1 MSEYRLVT
9 TQAAADIACYQT
21 MIGFWLQAMKVP
33 KRAITVLNQLGVSV
47 SYDSI
52 RIAVRAVSH
61 AALKRMR
68 NVVKSGK
75 FFGICWDNLALPN
88 NKKETTEMNRGSL
101 DHCTTSYMY
110 EMVVPP
116 PLDAACPA
124 DVQAYDDI
132 IAALEEN
139 ARRKR
144 VGIPREL
151 VSKVNPDYDSLQRVD
166 FLFGKNIEDY
176 WPDVVTVHLS
186 DFCHDFFGP
195 AAMAAYTVDGQR
207 LERPS
212 MPEEL
217 YRIPRQ
223 KSRIHPLKVLDIDES
238 SIDGNAQV
246 IEAIASE
253 LDIDL
258 ALLNSSSIMIT
269 GDQMT
274 TARVRSL
281 KDLRVR
287 DMLERR
293 LGFADTIS
301 GWLHTEMAVANG
313 IQRCHSGRR
322 DGLDPGSLNRFITVL
337 GRTGISENVTD
348 HDALHRLIIHVFKG
362 HLLAAFLHVANEIE
376 RTKAN
381 GGQTM
386 SSIKQL
392 KSWIRVN
399 DWRKLLDRTVD
410 TYFAPA
416 KPGWLR
422 QSAEAAAAEEYDKM
436 RSEIMAKPKKDR
448 SADESA
454 FVKKDTQPKW
464 IRDRSM
470 RDRDLVYENFIL
482 YLRDAMMYWD
492 LVQAIGE
499 GGSGR
504 LLRISEMLT
513 PWFHGN
519 GKFKYA
525 QELLEFQITRMAEW
539 TPAAEYLYKNNCLLS
554 IHGHRFAPVD
564 QIDEGFNNDIK
575 VAYNPRGN
583 MQSKEYQKTHLARC
597 LMTFRGI
604 RQAVQRSSEAQSY
617 GHSHSQV
624 DASGDISR
632 VADLLVKD
640 NAMLML
646 RGRSQSGPPGGKVEV
661 SMAVDSFHKGCQVI
675 MRGPNVSD
683 AIQKRQ
689 KPAVPDVAL
698 AAYADLDAFM
708 EGYNG
713 QWFDQEEELDKRM
726 GRLDIEPEAGEREQ
740 SPDPDGLRDRDWRI
754 QW

>member
-1 MSEYRLVT
+1 
-9 TQAAADIACYQT
+9 
-21 MIGFWLQAMKVP
+21 
-33 KRAITVLNQLGVSV
+33 
-47 SYDSI
+47 
-52 RIAVRAVSH
+52 
-61 AALKRMR
+61 MR

-75 FFGICWDNLALPN
+75 FFGVCWDNLALPN

-110 EMVVPP
+110 ELVVPP
-116 PLDAACPA
+116 PQDAASPT
-124 DVQAYDDI
+124 DVQAYEDI
-132 IAALEEN
+132 MAALEEN
-139 ARRKR
+139 TRRKR
-144 VGIPREL
+144 IGIPREL
-151 VSKVNPDYDSLQRVD
+151 VSKVDPEYESLQRVD
-166 FLFGKNIEDY
+166 FLFGQNIEEY

-186 DFCHDFFGP
+186 DFCYEFFGP
-195 AAMAAYTVDGQR
+195 AAMAAYTIGGRRLQR
-207 LERPS
+207 PT

-223 KSRIHPLKVLDIDES
+223 KSRIHPLKVLEIDES

-258 ALLNSSSIMIT
+258 ARLNSSSIMIT
-269 GDQMT
+269 EDQMT

-281 KDLRVR
+281 KDLRAR

-313 IQRCHSGRR
+313 IQRCHSGRQ

-348 HDALHRLIIHVFKG
+348 HDALHRLIIHVLKG
-362 HLLAAFLHVANEIE
+362 HILAAFLHVANEIE
-376 RTKAN
+376 RTKPN
-381 GGQTM
+381 GGRTM
-386 SSIKQL
+386 SSISQL
-392 KSWIRVN
+392 KTWIREN
-399 DWRKLLDRTVD
+399 DWKKLLDQTVD

-416 KPGWLR
+416 KPGYLR
-422 QSAEAAAAEEYDKM
+422 QSAEAAAAAEYDKM
-436 RSEIMAKPKKDR
+436 RDEIMAKPKKER
-448 SADESA
+448 SAEESA
-454 FVKKDTQPKW
+454 FVKKDAQPKW
-464 IRDRSM
+464 IRDRSL
-470 RDRDLVYENFIL
+470 RDRDLVYENFAL

-492 LVQAIGE
+492 LVQAIGD

-525 QELLEFQITRMAEW
+525 QEMLEFQITRLAEW
-539 TPAAEYLYKNNCLLS
+539 TPSAEYLYKNNCLLS

-583 MQSKEYQKTHLARC
+583 MQSKEYQKTHIARC

-604 RQAVQRSSEAQSY
+604 RDAVQRSSGAQSY

-624 DASGDISR
+624 DASGDICR
-632 VADLLVKD
+632 VAELLVKD
-640 NAMLML
+640 NAMIKLN
-646 RGRSQSGPPGGKVEV
+646 GRSQSGPPGGKVDV

-675 MRGPNVSD
+675 LRGSNVSD
-683 AIQKRQ
+683 AIRKRRK
-689 KPAVPDVAL
+689 KPVSDVAL
-698 AAYADLDAFM
+698 AAYEDLDAFM
-708 EGYNG
+708 EGYKG
-713 QWFDQEEELDKRM
+713 EWFDTEQELDKRM
-726 GRLDIEPEAGEREQ
+726 GRLDIEAEANADEREL
-740 SPDPDGLRDRDWRI
+740 SPDPDELRGRDWRVR
-754 QW
+754 W

>member
-1 MSEYRLVT
+1 
-9 TQAAADIACYQT
+9 

-33 KRAITVLNQLGVSV
+33 KRAITVLNQLGISI
-47 SYDSI
+47 SYDS
-52 RIAVRAVSH
+52 VRAAVKAVSL
-61 AALKRMR
+61 AAQKRMR
-68 NVVKSGK
+68 SVVKAGK
-75 FFGICWDNLALPN
+75 FFGVCWDNLALPN

-110 EMVVPP
+110 ELVVPEP
-116 PLDAACPA
+116 PQ
-124 DVQAYDDI
+124 DVHSSTDVEAYNDI
-132 IAALEEN
+132 IAALEDN
-139 ARRKR
+139 SRRKR
-144 VGIPREL
+144 IGIPREL
-151 VSKVNPDYDSLQRVD
+151 VNKVNPEYESLRRVD
-166 FLFGKNIEDY
+166 FLFGKNIDEY

-186 DFCHDFFGP
+186 DFCHEFFGL
-195 AAMAAYTVDGQR
+195 AAMAAYTVDGRR
-207 LERPS
+207 LTRPS

-258 ALLNSSSIMIT
+258 AQLNSSSIMIT

-281 KDLRVR
+281 KDLRGR

-293 LGFADTIS
+293 MEFADTIS

-348 HDALHRLIIHVFKG
+348 HDALHRLIIHVLKG

-376 RTKAN
+376 RGKPN
-381 GGQTM
+381 GGRTM
-386 SSIKQL
+386 SSVNNL
-392 KSWIRVN
+392 KKWIREN
-399 DWRKLLDRTVD
+399 DWMELLDRTVL
-410 TYFAPA
+410 TYFCPG
-416 KPGWLR
+416 KPGYLR
-422 QSAEAAAAEEYDKM
+422 QSAESAAAEEYDKM
-436 RSEIMAKPKKDR
+436 RSDIMSKPKKER
-448 SADESA
+448 TPEESA

-470 RDRDLVYENFIL
+470 RERDLVYENFIL

-492 LVQAIGE
+492 LVQAIGD
-499 GGSGR
+499 GSSGR

-525 QELLEFQITRMAEW
+525 QEFLEFQITRMAEW

-583 MQSKEYQKTHLARC
+583 MQSKGYQKTHIARC

-604 RQAVQRSSEAQSY
+604 R
-617 GHSHSQV
+617 
-624 DASGDISR
+624 
-632 VADLLVKD
+632 
-640 NAMLML
+640 
-646 RGRSQSGPPGGKVEV
+646 
-661 SMAVDSFHKGCQVI
+661 
-675 MRGPNVSD
+675 D
-683 AIQKRQ
+683 AIQQ
-689 KPAVPDVAL
+689 SSGGLPQT
-698 AAYADLDAFM
+698 DLQSD
-708 EGYNG
+708 
-713 QWFDQEEELDKRM
+713 ELKASY
-726 GRLDIEPEAGEREQ
+726 IE
-740 SPDPDGLRDRDWRI
+740 
-754 QW
+754 

>member
-1 MSEYRLVT
+1 
-9 TQAAADIACYQT
+9 

-52 RIAVRAVSH
+52 RVAVRAVSH

-110 EMVVPP
+110 ELLVPP
-116 PLDAACPA
+116 PQDAEPQN
-124 DVQAYDDI
+124 VEAYEDI
-132 IAALEEN
+132 MAALAEN
-139 ARRKR
+139 SRRKR
-144 VGIPREL
+144 IGIPREL
-151 VSKVNPDYDSLQRVD
+151 VSKVNPEYDSLQRMD
-166 FLFGKNIEDY
+166 FLFGKNIEEY

-186 DFCHDFFGP
+186 DFCYEFFGP
-195 AAMAAYTVDGQR
+195 AAMAAYKIDGR
-207 LERPS
+207 PLERPS
-212 MPEEL
+212 MPEKL

-258 ALLNSSSIMIT
+258 AQLNSSSIMIT

-281 KDLRVR
+281 KELRAR

-293 LGFADTIS
+293 LVFADTVS

-322 DGLDPGSLNRFITVL
+322 DGLNPGSLNRFITVL
-337 GRTGISENVTD
+337 GRTGITENVTD
-348 HDALHRLIIHVFKG
+348 HDALHRLIIHVLKG
-362 HLLAAFLHVANEIE
+362 HILAAFLHVANEIE
-376 RTKAN
+376 RTKPN
-381 GGQTM
+381 GGRTM
-386 SSIKQL
+386 SSISQL
-392 KSWIRVN
+392 KTWIREN
-399 DWRKLLDRTVD
+399 DWRQLLDQTVD

-416 KPGWLR
+416 KPGYLR
-422 QSAEAAAAEEYDKM
+422 QSAEVAAAEEYDKM

-448 SADESA
+448 STEESA

-492 LVQAIGE
+492 LAQAIGE

-525 QELLEFQITRMAEW
+525 QEMLEFQITRLAEW

-604 RQAVQRSSEAQSY
+604 RHAVQRSSGAQSY
-617 GHSHSQV
+617 GHTHSQV
-624 DASGDISR
+624 DASGDICR
-632 VADLLVKD
+632 VAELLVKD
-640 NAMLML
+640 NAMIKLI
-646 RGRSQSGPPGGKVEV
+646 GRSQSGPPGGKVDV
-661 SMAVDSFHKGCQVI
+661 SMAVDSFHRGCQI
-675 MRGPNVSD
+675 ILRGSNVSD
-683 AIQKRQ
+683 AIRKRQ
-689 KPAVPDVAL
+689 KKPVPDVAL
-698 AAYADLDAFM
+698 PAYEDLDTFLG
-708 EGYNG
+708 GYNG
-713 QWFDQEEELDKRM
+713 EWYDNEEKLLRRM
-726 GRLDIEPEAGEREQ
+726 GRLDMEPL
-740 SPDPDGLRDRDWRI
+740 PDEVLPAEDSDADELRARDWRI
-754 QW
+754 RW

>member
-1 MSEYRLVT
+1 
-9 TQAAADIACYQT
+9 

-33 KRAITVLNQLGVSV
+33 KRAITVLNQLGISI

-52 RIAVRAVSH
+52 RAAVRAVSI
-61 AALKRMR
+61 AAQKRMR
-68 NVVKSGK
+68 CEVKAGK
-75 FFGICWDNLALPN
+75 LFGICWDNLALPN

-110 EMVVPP
+110 EMAVPP
-116 PLDAACPA
+116 PPHNASSPT
-124 DVQAYDDI
+124 DVQAYEDI
-132 IAALEEN
+132 MAALEEN
-139 ARRKR
+139 SRRKR
-144 VGIPREL
+144 IGIPREL
-151 VSKVNPDYDSLQRVD
+151 VSKMNPEYDSLQRMD
-166 FLFGKNIEDY
+166 FLFGKNIEEY

-186 DFCHDFFGP
+186 DFCYEFFGP
-195 AAMAAYTVDGQR
+195 AAMAAYTINGRR

-217 YRIPRQ
+217 YRIPRH
-223 KSRIHPLKVLDIDES
+223 KSKIHPMKVLDIDES

-258 ALLNSSSIMIT
+258 AQLNSSSIMIT

-281 KDLRVR
+281 KDLRSR

-293 LGFADTIS
+293 MGFADTIS

-348 HDALHRLIIHVFKG
+348 HDALHRLIIHVLKG
-362 HLLAAFLHVANEIE
+362 HILAAFLHIANQIE
-376 RTKAN
+376 RSKPN
-381 GGQTM
+381 GGRIM
-386 SSIKQL
+386 SSISQL
-392 KSWIRVN
+392 KTWIREN
-399 DWRKLLDRTVD
+399 DWRELLDQTVD
-410 TYFAPA
+410 TYFPPA
-416 KPGWLR
+416 KPGYLR
-422 QSAEAAAAEEYDKM
+422 QSAEAAAADEYDKM

-454 FVKKDTQPKW
+454 FVKKANQPKW
-464 IRDRSM
+464 FQDRSM
-470 RDRDLVYENFIL
+470 RDRDLVYENFTL

-525 QELLEFQITRMAEW
+525 QEMLEFQITRLAEW
-539 TPAAEYLYKNNCLLS
+539 TPSAEYLYKNNCLLS

-583 MQSKEYQKTHLARC
+583 MQSKEYQKTHIARC

-604 RQAVQRSSEAQSY
+604 REAVQRSSGAQSY
-617 GHSHSQV
+617 GHSHSNV
-624 DASGDISR
+624 DASGDILR
-632 VADLLVKD
+632 IADLLVKD
-640 NAMLML
+640 NAMMKLN
-646 RGRSQSGPPGGKVEV
+646 GRSQSGPPGGKVDV
-661 SMAVDSFHKGCQVI
+661 AMAVDSFHKGCQVI
-675 MRGPNVSD
+675 LHGPNVSE

-698 AAYADLDAFM
+698 RAYEDLDTFL

-713 QWFDQEEELDKRM
+713 EWYDNEETLLGRM
-726 GRLDIEPEAGEREQ
+726 GRLDMEPQ
-740 SPDPDGLRDRDWRI
+740 PDDVFPAEDADELRGRDWRI
-754 QW
+754 RW